1 MILPIHVYGQ
11 PVLRQ
16 PTAPIASDSPE
27 LQALI
32 DDMVET
38 MKGASGL
45 GLAAPQVGRSER
57 LFVADLSPYQE
68 EIMEDYDGVVPDF
81 AREPEAFINPEVLA
95 EAPETE
101 IEFEE
106 GCLSIPDIREVVVR
120 PDRLRVRW
128 TDRHF
133 ETHEVEARGVF
144 ARVFQHELDH
154 LDGVL
159 FLDHLTPLRRRLL
172 KRRLK
177 NIADGRTGAEYPL
190 FPPVED

>member
-1 MILPIHVYGQ
+1 MILPIYVYGQ

-16 PTAPIASDSPE
+16 PATPVDADSPA

-38 MKGASGL
+38 MKGAAGL
-45 GLAAPQVGRSER
+45 GLAAPQVGRTER

-68 EIMEDYDGVVPDF
+68 EVTEDYDGVVPDF
-81 AREPEAFINPEVLA
+81 AREPEAFINPEILA
-95 EAPETE
+95 EVPETE

-106 GCLSIPDIREVVVR
+106 GCLSIPDIREVILR

-128 TDRHF
+128 TDRRF
-133 ETHEVEARGVF
+133 EQHEAEARGVF

-177 NIADGRTGAEYPL
+177 NIAEGRTDADYPIYPL
-190 FPPVED
+190 SAL